1 MATETDGRKTNVC
14 SNCMRLLNFTSRVT
28 LCRREIGQK
37 GYCKRRYD
45 RFKEEYNAIKVFC
58 NGVPIGDDE
67 LLREFRH
74 YQANMRWYRKKLR
87 LPL

>member
-1 MATETDGRKTNVC
+1 MEGRRTSVVFD
-14 SNCMRLLNFTSRVT
+14 MRLLNFTSRVT

-58 NGVPIGDDE
+58 NGVPIGDEE

-74 YQANMRWYRKKLR
+74 CQANMRWYRKKLR